1 MGKSLVVFQTF
12 LVAVFASI
20 YIYLMAEL
28 TVYTVSTSDS
38 GLVWVIMIGGGA
50 VLLSIAMALIAA
62 ILQPAIYLLA
72 AIAVGIGAL
81 VNRLYSRV

>member
-50 VLLSIAMALIAA
+50 VLLSIAMALMAA